1 MVDYMSKSSYKTLIK
16 MAAQDFREYE
26 TLHLKHYSPHK
37 YARGEYTYSSS
48 NFLVRWLFW
57 YRLRRILEHLKDC
70 KPGRVIDIGCGEGA
84 LLLTLAKIFDQCV
97 GVDLNVEAAKKL
109 MQHQGVKNV
118 SLIQGDFAEM
128 AFKEDYFDLVT
139 ATDVLEHIPDLS
151 SFVKRIR
158 KILNPDGLFL
168 LTIPSENFFYVMGR
182 KLFGFSQKEDSCPH
196 LYNAKQI
203 INILK
208 DEFEIL
214 EKEFIP
220 LNLSS
225 LVSAFYLVKVKK
237 REK

>member
-1 MVDYMSKSSYKTLIK
+1 MVDYMSKSNHRTLIR

-70 KPGRVIDIGCGEGA
+70 KPGRVIDSGCGEGA

-97 GVDLNVEAAKKL
+97 WVDLNVEAAKKL
-109 MQHQGVKNV
+109 MRHEGVKNV

-128 AFKEDYFDLVT
+128 TFKEDYFDLIT

-151 SFVKRIR
+151 GFVKRIK
-158 KILNPDGLFL
+158 KILNREGLFL

-182 KLFGFSQKEDSCPH
+182 KLFGFSQKE
-196 LYNAKQI
+196 
-203 INILK
+203 
-208 DEFEIL
+208 
-214 EKEFIP
+214 
-220 LNLSS
+220 
-225 LVSAFYLVKVKK
+225 V
-237 REK
+237 RR